1 VAPPK
6 PTHTKEE
13 NGKGLLLVAISLST
27 CLAWIVYSQWM
38 RPAPETV
45 SRSADIATEST
56 SARTL
61 FDAPSVSSS
70 SAPSAAQSVEP
81 DSKSEPQVSKSAA
94 PTSMPSDDK
103 LEQRVAQLEAYARTG
118 APEAVP
124 AVLNALQDDD
134 WRVRSRA
141 LDAAL
146 NAYVAIPE
154 AALIERA
161 QSDPSPDVRFLAL
174 AGVAARIDPALPQ
187 VPAIDETTARSLSKL
202 ALSDS
207 NEHVRWQAQQILD
220 TLDAVPSPTTD
231 QQPQAE
237 AL

>member
-1 VAPPK
+1 VAPSK
-6 PTHTKEE
+6 PVSTKE
-13 NGKGLLLVAISLST
+13 NGKGLLLVAVSLST
-27 CLAWIVYSQWM
+27 CLAWIVYSHWM
-38 RPAPETV
+38 RPPHESV
-45 SRSADIATEST
+45 SHSADIANEST
-56 SARTL
+56 ATRTT

-70 SAPSAAQSVEP
+70 SALKPSEP
-81 DSKSEPQVSKSAA
+81 SDAPTTSKSEQADSMSAA
-94 PTSMPSDDK
+94 PTANDEK
-103 LEQRVAQLEAYARTG
+103 LEQRVAQLEAFARTG
-118 APEAVP
+118 AAEAVP
-124 AVLNALQDDD
+124 AVMDALQDDD

-174 AGVAARIDPALPQ
+174 AGVAARIDPAIAQ
-187 VPAIDETTARSLSKL
+187 VPAIDRTTARSLSKL
-202 ALSDS
+202 ALSDA

-220 TLDAVPSPTTD
+220 TLDSVPSPTTD

-237 AL
+237 TL